1 MRPRKSLSLSSRVAI
16 IIVAG
21 SLATVSAIIAIA
33 YQALVQDFEDLLTQ
47 RQILEAER
55 TSEQVNQKLQLRLN
69 SLSAFA
75 SQLADVDELPDQP
88 DLTAALARQ
97 TTLRDLFP
105 AALLIFDNKGCAAA
119 ENVYVPN
126 RIGTCY
132 LDRPHFQEARATRQ
146 PIVSKP
152 IIGRTTGRPL
162 LSFLAP
168 IETEDGDLLGFAGGT
183 LDLGKTS
190 LLPEDRRRSFDG
202 SQGIEKIIDTENFL
216 YVDSGKGSQN
226 IEPLPDPGEDALT
239 DAALSGITFGQVSS
253 QEGQPLIYATNH
265 LQRLGWV
272 FVRAVPYE
280 QATTPAR
287 QAFIQFFNIS
297 LMITLVIA
305 ALSFLLVRT
314 TMSPL
319 DRMTGRIRR
328 MAAQPDSA
336 MRLSESG
343 IPEVS
348 NLARAFNR
356 LLEERD
362 NLARLKDHFMSS
374 VSHELRTP
382 LTSLTGALKLLTSG
396 VTGPLNGKSQEMANL
411 ALRNG
416 DRLQLLV
423 ADLLDFNKLSDGSLK
438 VRIQSEAIQPILYG
452 TVEDN
457 NTMAA
462 EHHVRLMSDSGELP
476 HILCDK
482 HRLRQILDNYVSNAI
497 KFSPKNGVVGIE
509 ARIHSPEYVRITVS
523 DQGSGVPDSFADSV
537 FKRFAQAETG
547 TTRSVK
553 GTGLGLAICAE
564 LAKLMNAEVGYY
576 NDQGAHFWVD
586 IPTSGSHEALST
598 VADEETDS

>member
-1 MRPRKSLSLSSRVAI
+1 MRSRKSLSLSSRVAI
-16 IIVAG
+16 IIVIG

-47 RQILEAER
+47 RQILEAAR
-55 TSEQVNQKLQLRLN
+55 TSEQVDQKLQLRLN

-75 SQLADVDELPDQP
+75 SQLADNDRLPDQP
-88 DLTAALARQ
+88 DLSTALALQ
-97 TTLRDLFP
+97 TTLQDLFP
-105 AALLIFDNKGCAAA
+105 AALLIFDDEGCAVA
-119 ENVYVPN
+119 ENVYVPK

-132 LDRPHFQEARATRQ
+132 LDRPHFQEALEARR

-168 IETEDGDLLGFAGGT
+168 IETDDGDLLGFAGGT

-190 LLPEDRRRSFDG
+190 LLPENRHRGFGG
-202 SQGIEKIIDTENFL
+202 SRGIERIIDTENFL
-216 YVDSGKGSQN
+216 YVDSGRGSQN
-226 IEPLPDPGEDALT
+226 IEPLPDPGADALT
-239 DAALSGITFGQVSS
+239 DAALSGITFGQVSG
-253 QEGQPLIYATNH
+253 QEGQLLIYATKH

-287 QAFIQFFNIS
+287 QSFIQFFNIS
-297 LMITLVIA
+297 LLITLAIA
-305 ALSFLLVRT
+305 AVSFLLVRT

-328 MAAQPDSA
+328 MAEKPDSA
-336 MRLSESG
+336 MRLKESG

-348 NLARAFNR
+348 NLSSAFNQ

-362 NLARLKDHFMSS
+362 NLGRLKDYFMSS

-396 VTGPLNGKSQEMANL
+396 VTGQLNDKSQEMAHL

-416 DRLQLLV
+416 ERLQLLV
-423 ADLLDFNKLSDGSLK
+423 SDLLDFNKLSDGSLK
-438 VRIQSEAIQPILYG
+438 VRIQSEAIQPILQG
-452 TVEDN
+452 AVEDN

-462 EHHVRLMSDSGELP
+462 EHEVRLVSDSEDLP
-476 HILCDK
+476 PLLCDK

-497 KFSPKNGVVGIE
+497 KFSPQEGVV
-509 ARIHSPEYVRITVS
+509 RISAGLHSADCVRITVS

-564 LAKLMNAEVGYY
+564 LAKLMNASVGYY
-576 NDQGAHFWVD
+576 NNKGAHFWVD
-586 IPTSGSHEALST
+586 IPASRDALLT
-598 VADEETDS
+598 NVDKETDR

>member
-16 IIVAG
+16 IIVIG
-21 SLATVSAIIAIA
+21 SLATVSATIAIA

-69 SLSAFA
+69 SLAAFA
-75 SQLADVDELPDQP
+75 SQLAGVDQLPDQS

-105 AALLIFDNKGCAAA
+105 AALLIFDEEGCAAA

-132 LDRPHFQEARATRQ
+132 LDRPHFQEALETRR

-168 IETEDGDLLGFAGGT
+168 IETDDGDLLGFAGGT

-190 LLPEDRRRSFDG
+190 LLPETRHKGFGG

-216 YVDSGKGSQN
+216 YVDSGRGSQN
-226 IEPLPDPGEDALT
+226 IESLPPPGADSLT
-239 DAALSGITFGQVSS
+239 DVALSGITFGQVSG
-253 QEGQPLIYATNH
+253 QDGQPLIYATNH

-287 QAFIQFFNIS
+287 QSFVQFFNIS
-297 LMITLVIA
+297 LLITLIIA
-305 ALSFLLVRT
+305 VLSFLLVRT

-328 MAAQPDSA
+328 MAEQPDSA
-336 MRLSESG
+336 MRLNESG

-348 NLARAFNR
+348 NLASAFNQ

-362 NLARLKDHFMSS
+362 HLARLKDHFMSS

-382 LTSLTGALKLLTSG
+382 LTSLTGSLKLITSG
-396 VTGPLNGKSQEMANL
+396 VTGPLTDKSQEMVDL

-416 DRLQLLV
+416 ERLQLLV
-423 ADLLDFNKLSDGSLK
+423 SDLLDFNKLSDGSLK
-438 VRIQSEAIQPILYG
+438 VRIQSEPIKPMLQSAI
-452 TVEDN
+452 EDN
-457 NTMAA
+457 TPMAA
-462 EHHVRLMSDSGELP
+462 EHNVRLMFDSADSLNL
-476 HILCDK
+476 LCDK
-482 HRLRQILDNYVSNAI
+482 HRLRQILDNYISNAI
-497 KFSPKNGVVGIE
+497 KFSPQNGTVSISTTLPAPGT
-509 ARIHSPEYVRITVS
+509 VRITVS
-523 DQGSGVPDSFADSV
+523 DEGTGVPDSFADSV

-553 GTGLGLAICAE
+553 GTGLGLAICGE
-564 LAKLMNAEVGYY
+564 LATLMNGDVGYY
-576 NDQGAHFWVD
+576 NDHGAHFWVD
-586 IPTSGSHEALST
+586 IPTSSEAPL
-598 VADEETDS
+598 ARDEEKGR

>member
-1 MRPRKSLSLSSRVAI
+1 LRPRKSLSLSSRVAI
-16 IIVAG
+16 IIVIG
-21 SLATVSAIIAIA
+21 SLATVSAVIAIA

-47 RQILEAER
+47 RQIIEAER
-55 TSEQVNQKLQLRLN
+55 ASERVNQRLQLSLN

-75 SQLADVDELPDQP
+75 SQLAADDRLADQS
-88 DLTAALARQ
+88 DLNAALARQ
-97 TTLRDLFP
+97 TTLQDLFP
-105 AALLIFDNKGCAAA
+105 AALLIFDDKGCAVA
-119 ENVYVPN
+119 ENVHVPN

-132 LDRPHFQEARATRQ
+132 LDRPHFQEAVETRR

-152 IIGRTTGRPL
+152 INGRTTGRPL

-168 IETEDGDLLGFAGGT
+168 IETDDGDLLGFAGGT

-190 LLPEDRRRSFDG
+190 LLPENRRKGFAE

-226 IEPLPDPGEDALT
+226 IEPLPSPGEDALT
-239 DAALSGITFGQVSS
+239 DAALSGITFGQVNSKD
-253 QEGQPLIYATNH
+253 GLPLIYATNH

-287 QAFIQFFNIS
+287 QSFIQFFNIS
-297 LMITLVIA
+297 LLITLVIA

-328 MAAQPDSA
+328 MAERPDSA

-343 IPEVS
+343 TPEVS
-348 NLARAFNR
+348 NLASAFNQ

-396 VTGPLNGKSQEMANL
+396 VTGQLNDKSQNMASL

-416 DRLQLLV
+416 ERLQLLV
-423 ADLLDFNKLSDGSLK
+423 SDLLDFNKLSDGSLK
-438 VRIQSEAIQPILYG
+438 VRIQSEAIQPILYSAI
-452 TVEDN
+452 EDN

-462 EHHVRLMSDSGELP
+462 EHHVRLVSDSAELP
-476 HILCDK
+476 HLLCDK
-482 HRLRQILDNYVSNAI
+482 HRLRQILDNYISNAI
-497 KFSPKNGVVGIE
+497 KFSPQESVVTIS
-509 ARIHSPEYVRITVS
+509 ARLNSAGGVRITVS

-564 LAKLMNAEVGYY
+564 LAQLMNAEVGYY
-576 NDQGAHFWVD
+576 NNQGAHFWVD
-586 IPTSGSHEALST
+586 IPVFGEASST
-598 VADEETDS
+598 VSDKEADS

>member
-1 MRPRKSLSLSSRVAI
+1 MRSRQSLSLSSRVAI

-33 YQALVQDFEDLLTQ
+33 YQALVQDFEDLLTH
-47 RQILEAER
+47 RQILEAAR
-55 TSEQVNQKLQLRLN
+55 TSEQVDQKLQLRLN

-75 SQLADVDELPDQP
+75 SQFADDDLPDQ
-88 DLTAALARQ
+88 AALEIALNRQ
-97 TTLRDLFP
+97 TAIQDLFP
-105 AALLIFDNKGCAAA
+105 AALLIFDENGCAVA

-132 LDRPHFQEARATRQ
+132 LDRPHFQEALKKRK

-168 IETEDGDLLGFAGGT
+168 IETDEGDLLGFAGGT
-183 LDLGKTS
+183 LDLGKTT
-190 LLPEDRRRSFDG
+190 LLPEKRNMGLYG

-226 IEPLPDPGEDALT
+226 IEPLPPPGADALT
-239 DAALSGITFGQVSS
+239 DAALSGITFGQVNG
-253 QEGQPLIYATNH
+253 QDGQPLIYATNH

-272 FVRAVPYE
+272 FVRAVPYD

-287 QAFIQFFNIS
+287 QSFLQFFSIS
-297 LMITLVIA
+297 LLITLVIA
-305 ALSFLLVRT
+305 ALSYLLVKS

-319 DRMTGRIRR
+319 DRMTTRIKH
-328 MAAQPDSA
+328 MAEQPDSA
-336 MRLSESG
+336 MRLGESG

-348 NLARAFNR
+348 NLAVAFNR

-362 NLARLKDHFMSS
+362 GLDRLKDHFMSS

-382 LTSLTGALKLLTSG
+382 LTSLTGALKLLSSG
-396 VTGPLNGKSQEMANL
+396 TTGPLSEKSQSMANL

-416 DRLQLLV
+416 ERLQLLV
-423 ADLLDFNKLSDGSLK
+423 SDLLDFNKLSDGSLK
-438 VRIQSEAIQPILYG
+438 VRIQREAIQPILRG
-452 TVEDN
+452 TLEDN
-457 NTMAA
+457 HTMAA
-462 EHHVRLMSDSGELP
+462 EHDVRLTTDSVDLP
-476 HILCDK
+476 HLICDK

-497 KFSPKNGVVGIE
+497 KFSPKNGVV
-509 ARIHSPEYVRITVS
+509 RIKAQLHSPEYVRITVS

-564 LAKLMNAEVGYY
+564 LATLMHAEVGYY

-586 IPTSGSHEALST
+586 MPTSGSGEALST

>member
-1 MRPRKSLSLSSRVAI
+1 LRSRKSLSLSSRVAI

-21 SLATVSAIIAIA
+21 SLATVSAIVVIA

-75 SQLADVDELPDQP
+75 SQLADVDELPDQS

-97 TTLRDLFP
+97 TTLQDLFP
-105 AALLIFDNKGCAAA
+105 TALLIFDDKGCAAA

-126 RIGTCY
+126 RVGTCY
-132 LDRPHFQEARATRQ
+132 LDRPHFQEAWETRR
-146 PIVSKP
+146 PIISKP

-190 LLPEDRRRSFDG
+190 LLPENRRKSFDE
-202 SQGIEKIIDTENFL
+202 SQGVGKIIDTENFL
-216 YVDSGKGSQN
+216 YVDSGRGSQN

-239 DAALSGITFGQVSS
+239 DAALSGITFGQVRG
-253 QEGQPLIYATNH
+253 QDDQPLIYATNH

-287 QAFIQFFNIS
+287 QAFIQFFSIS

-305 ALSFLLVRT
+305 ALSYLLVKS

-319 DRMTGRIRR
+319 DRMTMRIKH
-328 MAAQPDSA
+328 MAERPDSA
-336 MRLSESG
+336 MRLGESG

-348 NLARAFNR
+348 NLAVAFNQ

-362 NLARLKDHFMSS
+362 SLDRLKDHFMSS

-382 LTSLTGALKLLTSG
+382 LTSLTGALKLLSSG
-396 VTGPLNGKSQEMANL
+396 VIGPLNDKSQEMANL

-416 DRLQLLV
+416 ERLQLLV
-423 ADLLDFNKLSDGSLK
+423 SDLLDFNKLSDGSLK
-438 VRIQSEAIQPILYG
+438 VRIQREAIQPILRG
-452 TVEDN
+452 TLEDN
-457 NTMAA
+457 HTMAA
-462 EHHVRLMSDSGELP
+462 EHDVRLTTDIVDLP
-476 HILCDK
+476 HLICDK

-497 KFSPKNGVVGIE
+497 KFSPKKGVVRIE

-547 TTRSVK
+547 TSRSVK

-576 NDQGAHFWVD
+576 NDRGAHFWVD
-586 IPTSGSHEALST
+586 LPTPGYGEALST